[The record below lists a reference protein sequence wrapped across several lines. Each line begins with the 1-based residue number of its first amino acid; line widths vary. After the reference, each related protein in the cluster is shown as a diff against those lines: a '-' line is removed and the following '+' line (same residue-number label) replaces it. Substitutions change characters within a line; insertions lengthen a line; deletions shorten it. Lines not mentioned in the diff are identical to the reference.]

1 MARLK
6 RILWWLEI
14 VVGWPI
20 LLLAIAYLVLEWFF
34 PETLEAL
41 WNDPLDWLRF

>member
-1 MARLK
+1 MARWK
-6 RILWWLEI
+6 RTLWWVEI

-20 LLLAIAYLVLEWFF
+20 LLLAIAYLVLERLF

-41 WNDPLDWLRF
+41 WNDSLDWLRF